1 MSTAE
6 PQATISMVFQ
16 YWPLTG
22 ASLELLTMPG
32 DDRWSPTKRARKL
45 LPTIRIVGAPVLQ

>member
-16 YWPLTG
+16 HWPLTG